1 MFQNSQKYKFKNMIK
16 IIRYIQNAILQS
28 PLFFLGLFNHSLNN
42 FYLTKY
48 IRGLKVY
55 TGSRIM
61 ASDKT
66 KSKSYLKVDEV
77 CNYITV

>member
-1 MFQNSQKYKFKNMIK
+1 MIK
-16 IIRYIQNAILQS
+16 IIRYIQNASLQS
-28 PLFFLGLFNHSLNN
+28 PLFCSGLFNHSLNN
-42 FYLTKY
+42 FYFTKY

-66 KSKSYLKVDEV
+66 KSKGYFRVDEV